1 MLEEARGVELD
12 ERLATRQRGH
22 HDAPALLRMATEQ
35 GHASLG
41 WPDAGRI
48 EAGALAD
55 LTTVALDSVRT
66 AGTRPADALAG
77 VVFAATAADVTHLV
91 VGGRVVVRDG
101 RHTGFD
107 VARELAEVLA

>member
-1 MLEEARGVELD
+1 
-12 ERLATRQRGH
+12 
-22 HDAPALLRMATEQ
+22 MATEH

-55 LTTVALDSVRT
+55 LTTIG
-66 AGTRPADALAG
+66 AGLGAHGRHRRRPTPSAG
-77 VVFAATAADVTHLV
+77 AVFAATAADVRHVV

-101 RHTGFD
+101 RHTALD
-107 VARELAEVLA
+107 VAAELRAGAARDARVVERHRPCW